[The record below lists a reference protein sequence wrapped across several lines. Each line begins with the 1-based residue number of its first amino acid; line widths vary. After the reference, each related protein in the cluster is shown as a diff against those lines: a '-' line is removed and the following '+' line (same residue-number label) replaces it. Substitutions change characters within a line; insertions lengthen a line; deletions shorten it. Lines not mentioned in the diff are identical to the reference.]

1 MSDQADVV
9 GTERASDFD
18 PMDPAFTEDP
28 HRLLHEMRSKCPV
41 AHSDQWGGF
50 WALTRRRDVVEA
62 AKQNDLFVN
71 SVLHIMTK
79 PRAGAPVHN
88 RPLMHV
94 DQPEHTWFRDV
105 MVPVFGGPVGPEIMP
120 AIRAEAER
128 LVAAMAASDDV
139 DLVRDYCGPLMAFTI
154 TKVFAMDDVDPAD
167 LNRWCG
173 MYVRGGQPGHQNPAE
188 VAEAHENM
196 QRVAQELVE
205 DRRRT
210 PRDPS
215 RDLATALVQARRP
228 DGQPLD
234 PEKVVGAVR
243 QPMLIV
249 WLATSH
255 SLGNMLQRLML
266 DEDLQST
273 LRENPALIGESV
285 EEFLRLD
292 MPQLGFARTA
302 AEDVEF
308 AGVRMKERDPVA
320 LVVPAANRDPEV
332 FENPD
337 EFRIG
342 RSPNPHLTFGAGIH
356 SCPGKNIARSLI
368 LAALESVINGT
379 GSLELA
385 GAIGKE
391 HWPFRAPLNLPA
403 RVAPAA
409 AS

>member
-1 MSDQADVV
+1 MSDHAGVV
-9 GTERASDFD
+9 GTGQESDFD
-18 PMDPAFTEDP
+18 PMDPEFTEDP
-28 HRLLHEMRSKCPV
+28 HRFLHEMRSKCPV
-41 AHSDQWGGF
+41 AHSSQWGGF

-94 DQPEHTWFRDV
+94 DQPEHTWFRDA
-105 MVPVFGGPVGPEIMP
+105 MAPVLSGPVEAEIML
-120 AIRAEAER
+120 AVRAEAER
-128 LVAAMAASDDV
+128 LVAATVESDDV
-139 DLVRDYCGPLMAFTI
+139 DLVRDYCGPLMAFTV

-167 LNRWCG
+167 LDRWCR
-173 MYVRGGQPGHQNPAE
+173 MYVHGGQPGHQNPAE
-188 VAEAHENM
+188 VAEAHENL
-196 QRVAQELVE
+196 QRVAAELIA
-205 DRRRT
+205 DRRAN

-255 SLGNMLQRLML
+255 SLGNMLQRLLL
-266 DEDLQST
+266 DQELQST
-273 LRENPALIGESV
+273 LRGNPALIAESV

-302 AEDVEF
+302 AKDLEF

-320 LVVPAANRDPEV
+320 LVFPAANRDPEV

-356 SCPGKNIARSLI
+356 SCPGKNIARPVV

-379 GSLELA
+379 GSLELT
-385 GAIGKE
+385 GTVEKE
-391 HWPFRAPLNLPA
+391 HWPFRAPLTLPA
-403 RVAPAA
+403 RVTPAT